1 MRANAKVKTKAKT
14 KTTASAKTK
23 ARTKARPVAKPLHA
37 ERFPGESKAYRSAR
51 DKLLRAEM
59 ELRDHIEQV
68 AALRR
73 QLPLG
78 GVVPQ
83 DYEFEEG
90 AADPAA
96 TSSVRRV
103 KLSELFRPG
112 KDTLVVYSFMYG
124 PNMAKACPMCTCMLD
139 GLDGNA
145 PHAAQRINL
154 AVVAK
159 SPIARI
165 REFGRGRGWRNLR
178 LLSSTDNSYN
188 RDYRGETAE
197 GAQRPALNVFV
208 KRGARIHHAYTT
220 ELMFAPTAKGQNPR
234 HVDAIWPLWNLLD
247 FTPDGRGADWYP
259 KLEYPI

>member
-1 MRANAKVKTKAKT
+1 MPAKTKAKT
-14 KTTASAKTK
+14 KAKSTVKSKVKSKAKTK
-23 ARTKARPVAKPLHA
+23 TVSKPLHA
-37 ERFPGESKAYRSAR
+37 ERFPGEGKAYRSAR

-59 ELRDHIEQV
+59 ELRNHVEQV
-68 AALRR
+68 AAMRR
-73 QLPLG
+73 KLPLG

-90 AADPAA
+90 AADPAD
-96 TSSVRRV
+96 TGSVRRV

-139 GLDGNA
+139 SLDGNA

-165 REFGRGRGWRNLR
+165 QEFGRGRGWRNLR
-178 LLSSTDNSYN
+178 LLSSAGNSYN
-188 RDYRGETAE
+188 LDYRGETAD
-197 GAQRPALNVFV
+197 GKQLPSLNVFV
-208 KRGARIHHAYTT
+208 KRGGRIHHVYNT
-220 ELMFAPTAKGQNPR
+220 ELMFAPRTKAQDAR
-234 HVDAIWPLWNLLD
+234 HVDAIWPLWNLFD
-247 FTPDGRGADWYP
+247 FTPEGRGTDWYP
-259 KLEYPI
+259 KLEYAA